1 MSDKESNIRDT
12 LSIDWDSIW
21 QSLDWDDADRQ
32 QQAIKERLHQRAQ
45 QYAKPS
51 KQHQDA
57 YQSGQDNTYQLLTF
71 DLGAERYGIDVT
83 VVTSV
88 RSTSKLTRVP
98 SAPPFYR
105 GVVNVRGQIIT
116 VLDLRILLSL
126 GMDTSKIP
134 PELIVVKYNKLEL
147 AILADHVSD
156 VERIPVE
163 AVEPIEMTYARGVTL
178 GRLVVLDT
186 MQLFTDERL
195 FLGGVDNV

>member
-1 MSDKESNIRDT
+1 MSDQDSNIRDT
-12 LSIDWDSIW
+12 LSIDWEAIW
-21 QSLDWDDADRQ
+21 QSLDWDDTDRQ

-51 KQHQDA
+51 KQQESFQAD
-57 YQSGQDNTYQLLTF
+57 QDNTYQLLTF
-71 DLGAERYGIDVT
+71 DLGPERYGIDVHI
-83 VVTSV
+83 VTSV
-88 RSTSKLTRVP
+88 RATSKLTRVP
-98 SAPPFYR
+98 GAPPFYR

-126 GMDTSKIP
+126 GVDITEVP
-134 PELIVVKYNKLEL
+134 PELIVVEYNKLEL
-147 AILADHVSD
+147 AILADHISD

-186 MQLFTDERL
+186 EQLLTSERL
-195 FLGGVDNV
+195 IVGGVDHS

>member
-1 MSDKESNIRDT
+1 MSDQDSNMRET

-21 QSLDWDDADRQ
+21 QSLDWDDEDRQ
-32 QQAIKERLHQRAQ
+32 QEAIQERLHQRAQ

-51 KQHQDA
+51 KQQAND
-57 YQSGQDNTYQLLTF
+57 QLEQDNVYQLLTF
-71 DLGAERYGIDVT
+71 DLGAERYGIDVN

-98 SAPPFYR
+98 GAPPFYR
-105 GVVNVRGQIIT
+105 GVVNVRGQIVT

-126 GMDTSKIP
+126 GMDTSEIP

-163 AVEPIEMTYARGVTL
+163 VVEPMEMTYARGVTL

-186 MQLFTDERL
+186 EQLLTDERL
-195 FLGGVDNV
+195 FLGGADNS

>member
-1 MSDKESNIRDT
+1 MSDQETNKRDT
-12 LSIDWDSIW
+12 LSINWESIW

-45 QYAKPS
+45 QYAKPA
-51 KQHQDA
+51 KQHES
-57 YQSGQDNTYQLLTF
+57 YQSGLDNVYQLLTF
-71 DLGAERYGIDVT
+71 NLGSERYGIDVN

-98 SAPPFYR
+98 GAPPFYR

-126 GMDTSKIP
+126 GVDNSIIP
-134 PELIVVKYNKLEL
+134 PELVVVEYDKLEL

-186 MQLFTDERL
+186 EQLLTDERL
-195 FLGGVDNV
+195 IIGGVDHT